1 MLWTQ
6 DALASK
12 PAMNNLKNYSPKE
25 ETVLH
30 KMQTEDRPKMMVE
43 EFLESDH
50 HDLGIRG

>member
-30 KMQTEDRPKMMVE
+30 KMQREGRPKMRVE